1 MTGDI
6 TINETN
12 ARIAYGIILHEGSAE
27 NLVQFPSARPPEY
40 NDWQEE
46 DGIEVDLTKPTFEA
60 REVSLRFAT
69 CRTTANVSAFITA
82 LTAQSQLIISVPE
95 IGVTRTMRFVEC
107 TSLTGEPG
115 KLRKIDILFIED
127 NPLHGYEYA
136 NSVTSLNRTEMYFL
150 TTGPII
156 NKPLKD
162 YNIIVLEGSDEQ
174 LERASKVKQALLTS
188 SRTKDGQQYDILAP
202 VKFREKSAT
211 LKLLILTETPG
222 EFNQKIDSFFYDL
235 MRPGLK
241 TLLQQTTGNQYQF
254 FYNRCRA
261 KKVSTYKMTANQT
274 GVWCEIELEITITNK
289 N

>member
-1 MTGDI
+1 MIGDI
-6 TINETN
+6 IINGTN

-27 NLVQFPSARPPEY
+27 NLVQFPSAMAPEY

-60 REVSLRFAT
+60 REVNLRFAT
-69 CRTTANVSAFITA
+69 CRATASVTAFITA
-82 LTAQSQLIISVPE
+82 LTAYSRLIISVPE

-115 KLRKIDILFIED
+115 KLRKIEILFSED
-127 NPLHGYEYA
+127 NPLLNYEYA
-136 NSVTSLNRTEMYFL
+136 TPTTSLTRTEKYFL
-150 TTGPII
+150 TTEAFI

-162 YNIIVLEGSDEQ
+162 YNLIVLEGTDEQ
-174 LERASKVKQALLTS
+174 LERASKVKQALLYST
-188 SRTKDGQQYDILAP
+188 RTKDGQQYDYSAP
-202 VKFREKSAT
+202 VKFREKTAS
-211 LKLLILTETPG
+211 LKLLLITGTPG
-222 EFNQKIDSFFYDL
+222 DFSNKIDAFFYDL

-241 TLLQQTTGNQYQF
+241 TLLQQTTGKQYKF